1 MNLSAGNIVGSHT
14 WLTPGWPAP
23 ANVRAAATT
32 RFMRGISP
40 PPYDA
45 CNLGARVGDDPSA
58 VGENRARLV
67 ETLALP
73 SPPHW
78 LTQVHGSAVAHVDDG
93 NAQEPQADAAITRE
107 PGRVLAI
114 LTADCLP
121 VLFCADDGSTIAA
134 AHAGWRGLSAGVLEN
149 TLAAMQSP
157 RGRVLAWLGP
167 AIGPQSYEVGDEV
180 LEAFLAHDPRAAD
193 AFAATRPGHWRCDL
207 CALATQRLRAAGV
220 ARIFGGGFDTFAD
233 SRFYS
238 YRRDGAHSGR
248 FATLIWLATATE
260 KTD

>member
-1 MNLSAGNIVGSHT
+1 MNRSMDNVASSCT
-14 WLTPGWPAP
+14 RLTPDWSAP
-23 ANVRAAATT
+23 PNVRAAVTT
-32 RFMRGISP
+32 RFTRGVSP

-58 VGENRARLV
+58 VAENRARLV
-67 ETLALP
+67 EALALP
-73 SPPHW
+73 SPLHW

-157 RGRVLAWLGP
+157 RARILAWLGP

-180 LEAFLAHDPRAAD
+180 RDAFLAHDPQAAD
-193 AFAATRPGHWRCDL
+193 AFAATRPGHWHCDL
-207 CALATQRLRAAGV
+207 YALATQHLRAAGV

-233 SRFYS
+233 PRFYS
-238 YRRDGAHSGR
+238 YRRDGAQSGR
-248 FATLIWLATATE
+248 FATLVWLDTFAS
-260 KTD
+260 